1 MIKRLDNVSENTA
14 LQIFDVFQ
22 RSYKIEADL
31 IGTLEFPPLSR
42 TVEDI
47 MASNTQFYAFVVNP
61 CTVNDSSENKCIGG
75 VIEIS
80 IKNKTL
86 DICSLTVDP
95 NHFRKGIAG
104 KLISFVLKESDFSD
118 AVVETAVVNKP
129 AINLYEKHGFI
140 EFKRFTPSHGI
151 EKLAMSLERHL

>member
-1 MIKRLDNVSENTA
+1 VVTLLNNLSESVA
-14 LQIFDVFQ
+14 LQIFNVFQ
-22 RSYKIEADL
+22 CSYKIEADL
-31 IGTLEFPPLSR
+31 IGTLVFPPLSR

-47 MASNTQFYAFVVNP
+47 MGSNTQFYGFVVNAS
-61 CTVNDSSENKCIGG
+61 TENKCIGG
-75 VIEIS
+75 VIEIN
-80 IKNKTL
+80 IKDKTL

-95 NHFRKGIAG
+95 NHFRKGIAD
-104 KLISFVLKESDFSD
+104 KLISFVLKENDFSD

-151 EKLAMSLERHL
+151 EKLALSLRR